1 MSIYSRY
8 IARPRPMWII
18 LVVSMLLLLS
28 PVGAVSLDGNLN
40 SLFTQGQWRPVFL
53 SPIVII
59 YILIVS
65 QLMAKTDTRML
76 EGFRPVLKIND
87 EIFNRL
93 VIDSSR
99 IHPILEIGAL
109 LVGVVIGIPMGLSWT
124 IETSWLRIY
133 IIASLSSMYGL
144 LFWTIIC
151 LIAGTKLISM
161 LHQQP
166 MDVNILDIRP
176 FEPVGRHSL
185 ISALVFVGGVVLAM
199 LFGLDLNNIML
210 WQTWAFILPLLAVP
224 VLIFFLNMRHTHRI
238 LLNEKKRQLTLLAHE
253 IHKASHR
260 IQAYL
265 AQGGNLEDASS
276 GYASLVMYEARIR
289 TASTWP
295 YNIGMIRTLFISILL
310 PLFIKGISFILFGE

>member
-1 MSIYSRY
+1 MSIYSRS

-18 LVVSMLLLLS
+18 LLISILLLLS
-28 PVGAVSLDGNLN
+28 PVGAVSLDGNLK
-40 SLFTQGQWRPVFL
+40 SLFTQGQWRPIFL

-87 EIFNRL
+87 EVFNRL
-93 VIDSSR
+93 VIDSSG

-109 LVGVVIGIPMGLSWT
+109 LVGVAIGIPMGLSWS

-151 LIAGTKLISM
+151 LIAGTKLISS

-238 LLNEKKRQLTLLAHE
+238 LLNEKKRQLTLLTHE
-253 IHKASHR
+253 IKKASHR

-265 AQGGNLEDASS
+265 AQGGNLEDASA
-276 GYASLVMYEARIR
+276 GYTSLVMYEARIR

-295 YNIGMIRTLFISILL
+295 YNIGMLRTLFISIFL
-310 PLFIKGISFILFGE
+310 PLFIKGISFFLFGE